1 MSFGQQMQVG
11 LFRPSSHGVLME
23 RLGRVSYPGLLHPGS
38 LLTGTSGG
46 ARLEMVPAHIGI
58 PFDWLSDY
66 EKFEAPDPA
75 DWTGRGYAV
84 VNIDA
89 RGSWD
94 SKGDMRSHSCISFT
108 KDLSDKCDR
117 WFGTGEG
124 QDGYDAVEYIAKLP
138 WCNGSVCMAGN
149 SWLGVGQW
157 ITAAEQPPSL
167 KCIAPFEGVSDIYR
181 EIICRGGVPY
191 TAFFQW
197 VASTLRGAIPF
208 TLTINRVHTY
218 VNRARQAGRP
228 LFDAREVSFDER
240 VLGG

>member
-1 MSFGQQMQVG
+1 
-11 LFRPSSHGVLME
+11 
-23 RLGRVSYPGLLHPGS
+23 
-38 LLTGTSGG
+38 
-46 ARLEMVPAHIGI
+46 
-58 PFDWLSDY
+58 
-66 EKFEAPDPA
+66 
-75 DWTGRGYAV
+75 
-84 VNIDA
+84 
-89 RGSWD
+89 
-94 SKGDMRSHSCISFT
+94 MRSHSCISFT
-108 KDLSDKCDR
+108 KDLSDKRDR
-117 WFGTGEG
+117 WFGTPEG

-191 TAFFQW
+191 TAFFKW

-228 LFDAREVSFDER
+228 RFDAGEVPLMNEYWADKRARADRIKCPAYVVASYSTCLHTPGTLRGF
-240 VLGG
+240 

>member
-1 MSFGQQMQVG
+1 
-11 LFRPSSHGVLME
+11 ME
-23 RLGRVSYPGLLHPGS
+23 RRGRVSYPGLLHPGS

-75 DWTGRGYAV
+75 DWTARGYAV

-94 SKGDMRSHSCISFT
+94 SEGDMRCHSCISFT

-117 WFGTGEG
+117 WFGTPEG

-191 TAFFQW
+191 TAFFKW

-208 TLTINRVHTY
+208 TLTINRGPYLCQQGEASRKTSL
-218 VNRARQAGRP
+218 RCWRSI
-228 LFDAREVSFDER
+228 L
-240 VLGG
+240 